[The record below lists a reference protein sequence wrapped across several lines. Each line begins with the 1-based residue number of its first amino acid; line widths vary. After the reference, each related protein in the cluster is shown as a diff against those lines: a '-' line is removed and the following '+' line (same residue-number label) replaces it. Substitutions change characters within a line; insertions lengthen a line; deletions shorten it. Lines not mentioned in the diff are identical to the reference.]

1 MISCSFGYRSSLN
14 RTNVTKKQILVLGNM
29 VLIGKKDYFGDKVAS
44 FLTRT
49 VPPAG
54 ATTGAMA
61 SPPLV
66 QCGKVSLPWKKL
78 FQIASDSSVLL
89 IWPTVYFCVGMNRNQ
104 RMKPGKELITIHPI
118 HHNHVHCE
126 HEKII
131 EDKRYLRH

>member
-1 MISCSFGYRSSLN
+1 
-14 RTNVTKKQILVLGNM
+14 M
-29 VLIGKKDYFGDKVAS
+29 VLIIGKKYYFGDKVAS

-49 VPPAG
+49 VPPVG

-104 RMKPGKELITIHPI
+104 NTKPGEDRITIHPI
-118 HHNHVHCE
+118 HNHVHCE
-126 HEKII
+126 HENII
-131 EDKRYLRH
+131 GNRRYVRH